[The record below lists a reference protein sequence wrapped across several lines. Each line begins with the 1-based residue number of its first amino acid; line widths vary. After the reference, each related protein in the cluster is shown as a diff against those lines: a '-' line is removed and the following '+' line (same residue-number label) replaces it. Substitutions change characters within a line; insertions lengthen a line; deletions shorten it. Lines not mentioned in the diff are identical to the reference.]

1 MDVFHIGEKIYD
13 LILMVFEFWNNQVGL
28 VFALLEET
36 PVQFK
41 KGGPWAVIMKINPVF
56 VAVGSS
62 FVVLFFVIGFCSESI
77 DVKEEMRFEQVLRLF
92 IRVALAQWFVVNNV
106 KIMKAIFTSVGNLV
120 KLIPEGTSKQ
130 LTIDE
135 TQAEIIKGLGFGEAL
150 IMLILASLLAVVII
164 ACGFLLIYSVYFRF
178 LRLLIIVPIGSIA
191 FSTMGGNRMVAH
203 TTVSFWKY
211 FIGAT
216 FEGVTMALAIVVCNA
231 FINSGLPQFTSEYA
245 DWTKTL
251 IYLCEMTFAIAMTVG
266 SVKGA
271 QNLTSRLLGL

>member
-1 MDVFHIGEKIYD
+1 MKKIINAFLISQKEGDQMSKRCRHISVR
-13 LILMVFEFWNNQVGL
+13 L
-28 VFALLEET
+28 
-36 PVQFK
+36 
-41 KGGPWAVIMKINPVF
+41 NPDDPKHVH
-56 VAVGSS
+56 
-62 FVVLFFVIGFCSESI
+62 II
-77 DVKEEMRFEQVLRLF
+77 DVLDDLNLDVHKSKNRFLVN
-92 IRVALAQWFVVNNV
+92 AL
-106 KIMKAIFTSVGNLV
+106 LV

-135 TQAEIIKGLGFGEAL
+135 TQAEIIKGLGFGETL

-216 FEGVTMALAIVVCNA
+216 FEAVTMALAIVVCNA